1 VVLARHYLAGRAYA
15 TSINNDVCLHVTL
28 MDCDHVAYSATKSDV
43 IDRCL
48 GDLHAKVDPDR
59 SISHLALGYGKML
72 SFAYVR
78 LVGASAELLVLKRGD
93 VDRSFAIAEGVY
105 RRLVIRTIMA
115 VFAITKKGRRRIP
128 DT

>member
-1 VVLARHYLAGRAYA
+1 MVLARHYLAGRAYA

-93 VDRSFAIAEGVY
+93 VDRSFAIA
-105 RRLVIRTIMA
+105 
-115 VFAITKKGRRRIP
+115 GRISTSCYSNDHGRVRNNEERA
-128 DT
+128 TANT